1 MSKVRAYITSFRLR
15 TLPLSLSGVLLGSL
29 LAASDGYFKT
39 TTFVWAMLTT
49 VALQIL
55 SNLANEV
62 GDLTKGTD
70 NEHRLGPIRSA
81 QSGALSMR
89 EMVQAMIV
97 FGVIAIITGSLLI
110 YEAFRDLLNWKSI
123 ALFIAGGASIVAAVK
138 YTVGKSAYG
147 YRGLG
152 DLFVFIFFG
161 VVSVMGSY
169 FAMSGVLPWI
179 CVLPAAAIGFLSS
192 GVLNMN
198 NIRDIENDS
207 VCGKRTIPVILGIQG
222 AKIYH
227 FVITLLAV
235 ICLVLYSMLHS
246 AGWTGYLFL
255 LTLPL
260 LVMHLKSVYR
270 GEGRAL
276 DSQLKFLSITTLLIA
291 LLLGF
296 GQLLSCYIM
305 ILKKV
310 CKYLQT
316 FLILVFSF

>member
-29 LAASDGYFKT
+29 LAASDVFKT

-161 VVSVMGSY
+161 LVSVMGSY

-207 VCGKRTIPVILGIQG
+207 VCGKRTIPVILGIRG

-296 GQLLSCYIM
+296 GQLLSC
-305 ILKKV
+305 
-310 CKYLQT
+310 
-316 FLILVFSF
+316 

>member
-123 ALFIAGGASIVAAVK
+123 SLFIAGGASIVAAVK

-161 VVSVMGSY
+161 LVSVMGSY

-179 CVLPAAAIGFLSS
+179 CVLPAVAIGFLSS

-207 VCGKRTIPVILGIQG
+207 VCGKRTIPVILGIRG

-235 ICLVLYSMLHS
+235 ICLVLYSVLHP

-260 LVMHLKSVYR
+260 LAMHLKSVYW

-296 GQLLSCYIM
+296 GQLLSC
-305 ILKKV
+305 
-310 CKYLQT
+310 
-316 FLILVFSF
+316 

>member
-123 ALFIAGGASIVAAVK
+123 SLFIAGGASIVAAVK

-161 VVSVMGSY
+161 LVSVMGSY

-207 VCGKRTIPVILGIQG
+207 VCGKRTIPVILGIRG

-235 ICLVLYSMLHS
+235 ICLVEYSVLHP

-260 LVMHLKSVYR
+260 LAMHLKSVYW
-270 GEGRAL
+270 GE
-276 DSQLKFLSITTLLIA
+276 
-291 LLLGF
+291 
-296 GQLLSCYIM
+296 
-305 ILKKV
+305 
-310 CKYLQT
+310 
-316 FLILVFSF
+316 

>member
-29 LAASDGYFKT
+29 LAASDGYFKM

-276 DSQLKFLSITTLLIA
+276 DSQLKFLSIKTLLIA
-291 LLLGF
+291 LVVGF
-296 GQLLSCYIM
+296 GQLLSC
-305 ILKKV
+305 
-310 CKYLQT
+310 
-316 FLILVFSF
+316 

>member
-161 VVSVMGSY
+161 LVSVMGSY

-260 LVMHLKSVYR
+260 LAMHLKSVYR

-296 GQLLSCYIM
+296 GQLLSC
-305 ILKKV
+305 
-310 CKYLQT
+310 
-316 FLILVFSF
+316 

>member
-49 VALQIL
+49 VVLQIL

-89 EMVQAMIV
+89 EMIQAMIV

-123 ALFIAGGASIVAAVK
+123 SLFIAGGASIVAAVK

-161 VVSVMGSY
+161 LVSVMGSY

-179 CVLPAAAIGFLSS
+179 CVLPAAVIGFLSS

-296 GQLLSCYIM
+296 GQLLSC
-305 ILKKV
+305 
-310 CKYLQT
+310 
-316 FLILVFSF
+316 

>member
-39 TTFVWAMLTT
+39 TTFMWAMLTT

-123 ALFIAGGASIVAAVK
+123 SLFIAGGASIVAAVK

-161 VVSVMGSY
+161 LVSVMGSY

-235 ICLVLYSMLHS
+235 ICLVVYTILHS

-260 LVMHLKSVYR
+260 LAMHLKSVYR

-291 LLLGF
+291 LSLGF
-296 GQLLSCYIM
+296 GQLLSC
-305 ILKKV
+305 
-310 CKYLQT
+310 
-316 FLILVFSF
+316 

>member
-29 LAASDGYFKT
+29 LAASDGYFKM

-179 CVLPAAAIGFLSS
+179 CVLPTAAIGFLSS

-296 GQLLSCYIM
+296 GQLLSC
-305 ILKKV
+305 
-310 CKYLQT
+310 
-316 FLILVFSF
+316 

>member
-39 TTFVWAMLTT
+39 TTFMWAMLTT

-179 CVLPAAAIGFLSS
+179 CVLPAVAIGFLSS

-296 GQLLSCYIM
+296 GQLLSC
-305 ILKKV
+305 
-310 CKYLQT
+310 
-316 FLILVFSF
+316 

>member
-179 CVLPAAAIGFLSS
+179 CVLPAVAIGFLSS

-296 GQLLSCYIM
+296 GQLLSY
-305 ILKKV
+305 
-310 CKYLQT
+310 
-316 FLILVFSF
+316 

>member
-29 LAASDGYFKT
+29 LAASDGFFKT

-296 GQLLSCYIM
+296 GQLLSC
-305 ILKKV
+305 
-310 CKYLQT
+310 
-316 FLILVFSF
+316 

>member
-123 ALFIAGGASIVAAVK
+123 SLFIAGGASIVAVK

-161 VVSVMGSY
+161 LVSVMGSY

-207 VCGKRTIPVILGIQG
+207 VCGKRTIPVILGIRG

-235 ICLVLYSMLHS
+235 ICLVLYSELHP

-260 LVMHLKSVYR
+260 LAMHLKSVYR

-296 GQLLSCYIM
+296 GQLLSC
-305 ILKKV
+305 
-310 CKYLQT
+310 
-316 FLILVFSF
+316 

>member
-161 VVSVMGSY
+161 LVSVMGSY

-207 VCGKRTIPVILGIQG
+207 VCGKRTIPVILGIRG

-235 ICLVLYSMLHS
+235 ICLVLYSMFHS

-255 LTLPL
+255 LTLSL
-260 LVMHLKSVYR
+260 LVIHLKSVYR
-270 GEGRAL
+270 EEGRAL

-296 GQLLSCYIM
+296 GQLLSC
-305 ILKKV
+305 
-310 CKYLQT
+310 
-316 FLILVFSF
+316 

>member
-110 YEAFRDLLNWKSI
+110 NEAFRDLLNWKSI

-296 GQLLSCYIM
+296 GQLLSC
-305 ILKKV
+305 
-310 CKYLQT
+310 
-316 FLILVFSF
+316 

>member
-123 ALFIAGGASIVAAVK
+123 SLFIAGGASIVAAVK

-161 VVSVMGSY
+161 LVSVMGSY

-207 VCGKRTIPVILGIQG
+207 VCGKRNHPGYLGNTGSKDISFRDHAIG
-222 AKIYH
+222 CDLSSEYS
-227 FVITLLAV
+227 
-235 ICLVLYSMLHS
+235 VLHP

-255 LTLPL
+255 LQAT
-260 LVMHLKSVYR
+260 VAGNASEVC
-270 GEGRAL
+270 
-276 DSQLKFLSITTLLIA
+276 
-291 LLLGF
+291 LLGRRKSLGF
-296 GQLLSCYIM
+296 SIEISFDNDVVDSAFIRFWSIIELLDYGI
-305 ILKKV
+305 KKG
-310 CKYLQT
+310 L
-316 FLILVFSF
+316 

>member
-123 ALFIAGGASIVAAVK
+123 SLFIAGGASIVAAVK

-296 GQLLSCYIM
+296 GQLLRC
-305 ILKKV
+305 
-310 CKYLQT
+310 
-316 FLILVFSF
+316 

>member
-49 VALQIL
+49 VVLQIL

-123 ALFIAGGASIVAAVK
+123 SLFIAGGASIVAAVK

-161 VVSVMGSY
+161 LVSVMGSY

-179 CVLPAAAIGFLSS
+179 CVLPAAVIGFLSS

-296 GQLLSCYIM
+296 GQLLSC
-305 ILKKV
+305 
-310 CKYLQT
+310 
-316 FLILVFSF
+316 

>member
-89 EMVQAMIV
+89 EMIQAMIV

-296 GQLLSCYIM
+296 GQLLSC
-305 ILKKV
+305 
-310 CKYLQT
+310 
-316 FLILVFSF
+316 

>member
-1 MSKVRAYITSFRLR
+1 MSKVRAYIVSFRLR
-15 TLPLSLSGVLLGSL
+15 TLPLSLSGVLLGSM

-39 TTFVWAMLTT
+39 ITFVWAMLTT
-49 VALQIL
+49 AALQIL

-62 GDLTKGTD
+62 GDLDKGTD

-81 QSGALSMR
+81 QSGALSGG
-89 EMVQAMIV
+89 EMIRAMIV
-97 FGVIAIITGSLLI
+97 VGGIAVITGSLLI

-123 ALFIAGGASIVAAVK
+123 ALFVAGGASIVAAVK

-161 VVSVMGSY
+161 LVSVMGSY
-169 FAMSGVLPWI
+169 FAMAGKLSWI
-179 CVLPAAAIGFLSS
+179 CILPAAAIGFLSS

-207 VCGKRTIPVILGIQG
+207 GCGKRTIPVILGVRG

-227 FVITLLAV
+227 FVITILAL
-235 ICLVLYSMLHS
+235 ICLCVYSVVHP

-255 LTLPL
+255 LALPL
-260 LVMHLKSVYR
+260 LCLHLSKVYR

-276 DSQLKFLSITTLLIA
+276 DSQLKILSLTTLMIS
-291 LLLGF
+291 LLLGG
-296 GQLLSCYIM
+296 GQI
-305 ILKKV
+305 V
-310 CKYLQT
+310 GLQ
-316 FLILVFSF
+316 

>member
-29 LAASDGYFKT
+29 LAAIDVFFKT
-39 TTFVWAMLTT
+39 TTFEWAILTT

-55 SNLANEV
+55 SNLANEA

-179 CVLPAAAIGFLSS
+179 CVLPAVAIGFLSS

-296 GQLLSCYIM
+296 GQLLSC
-305 ILKKV
+305 
-310 CKYLQT
+310 
-316 FLILVFSF
+316 

>member
-29 LAASDGYFKT
+29 LAASDGYFKM

-296 GQLLSCYIM
+296 GQLLSC
-305 ILKKV
+305 
-310 CKYLQT
+310 
-316 FLILVFSF
+316 

>member
-123 ALFIAGGASIVAAVK
+123 SLFIAGGASIVAAVK

-161 VVSVMGSY
+161 LVSVMGSY

-207 VCGKRTIPVILGIQG
+207 VCGKRTIPVILGIRG

-235 ICLVLYSMLHS
+235 ICLVLYSELHP

-260 LVMHLKSVYR
+260 LAMHLKSVYWE
-270 GEGRAL
+270 EGRAL
-276 DSQLKFLSITTLLIA
+276 DSQLKVVRL
-291 LLLGF
+291 
-296 GQLLSCYIM
+296 
-305 ILKKV
+305 
-310 CKYLQT
+310 
-316 FLILVFSF
+316 

>member
-161 VVSVMGSY
+161 LVSVMGSY

-296 GQLLSCYIM
+296 GQLLSY
-305 ILKKV
+305 
-310 CKYLQT
+310 
-316 FLILVFSF
+316 

>member
-123 ALFIAGGASIVAAVK
+123 ALFIAGGASIVAAIK
-138 YTVGKSAYG
+138 YTVGDNAYG

-296 GQLLSCYIM
+296 GQLLSC
-305 ILKKV
+305 
-310 CKYLQT
+310 
-316 FLILVFSF
+316 

>member
-260 LVMHLKSVYR
+260 LVMHLKSVHR

-296 GQLLSCYIM
+296 GQLLSC
-305 ILKKV
+305 
-310 CKYLQT
+310 
-316 FLILVFSF
+316 

>member
-123 ALFIAGGASIVAAVK
+123 SLFIAGGASIVAAVK

-161 VVSVMGSY
+161 LVSVMGSY

-207 VCGKRTIPVILGIQG
+207 VCGKSTIPVILGIRG

-235 ICLVLYSMLHS
+235 ICLVLYSVLHP

-260 LVMHLKSVYR
+260 LAMHLKSVYR

-296 GQLLSCYIM
+296 GQLLSC
-305 ILKKV
+305 
-310 CKYLQT
+310 
-316 FLILVFSF
+316 

>member
-89 EMVQAMIV
+89 EMIQAMIV

-123 ALFIAGGASIVAAVK
+123 SLFIAGGASIVAAVK

-161 VVSVMGSY
+161 LVSVMGSY

-179 CVLPAAAIGFLSS
+179 CVLPAAVIGFLSS

-296 GQLLSCYIM
+296 GQLLSC
-305 ILKKV
+305 
-310 CKYLQT
+310 
-316 FLILVFSF
+316 

>member
-1 MSKVRAYITSFRLR
+1 MSQVRAYITSFRLR

-296 GQLLSCYIM
+296 GQLLSC
-305 ILKKV
+305 
-310 CKYLQT
+310 
-316 FLILVFSF
+316 

>member
-1 MSKVRAYITSFRLR
+1 
-15 TLPLSLSGVLLGSL
+15 
-29 LAASDGYFKT
+29 
-39 TTFVWAMLTT
+39 
-49 VALQIL
+49 
-55 SNLANEV
+55 
-62 GDLTKGTD
+62 
-70 NEHRLGPIRSA
+70 
-81 QSGALSMR
+81 
-89 EMVQAMIV
+89 MIV

-123 ALFIAGGASIVAAVK
+123 SLFIAGGASIVAAVK

-161 VVSVMGSY
+161 LVSVMGSY

-207 VCGKRTIPVILGIQG
+207 VCGKRTIPVILGIRG

-235 ICLVLYSMLHS
+235 ICLVVYTILHS

-260 LVMHLKSVYR
+260 LAMHLKSVYR

-291 LLLGF
+291 RSLGF
-296 GQLLSCYIM
+296 GQLLSCKSM
-305 ILKKV
+305 VLKKV
-310 CKYLQT
+310 CNICRP
-316 FLILVFSF
+316 FLILVFSV

>member
-161 VVSVMGSY
+161 LVSVMGSY

-296 GQLLSCYIM
+296 GQLLSC
-305 ILKKV
+305 
-310 CKYLQT
+310 
-316 FLILVFSF
+316 

>member
-1 MSKVRAYITSFRLR
+1 MNTEEKMSKSKAYITSLRLR
-15 TLPLSLSGVLLGSL
+15 TLPLSVSGVLLGAM
-29 LAASDGYFKT
+29 LAASDGYFKPWAFAWAIVT
-39 TTFVWAMLTT
+39 TM
-49 VALQIL
+49 ALQIL

-62 GDLTKGTD
+62 GDLEKGTD
-70 NEHRLGPIRSA
+70 NERRLGPIRSA
-81 QSGALSMR
+81 QSGALSKR
-89 EMVQAMIV
+89 EMIRAMSF
-97 FGVIAIITGSLLI
+97 FGGMGVVTGSLLV
-110 YEAFRDLLNWKSI
+110 YDAFGDLLDLKSI
-123 ALFIAGGASIVAAVK
+123 ILFVAGGASIVAAVK

-161 VVSVMGSY
+161 LVSVMGSY
-169 FAMSGVLPWI
+169 FAMSGVLSWV
-179 CVLPAAAIGFLSS
+179 CALPAAAIGFLSS

-207 VCGKRTIPVILGIQG
+207 VCGKRTIPVILGIRG

-227 FVITLLAV
+227 FVITLLTV

-246 AGWTGYLFL
+246 AGWTGFLFL

-260 LVMHLKSVYR
+260 LVVHLKHVYQ

-276 DSQLKFLSITTLLIA
+276 DSQLKFLSITTLLIS

-296 GQLLSCYIM
+296 GQ
-305 ILKKV
+305 IL
-310 CKYLQT
+310 
-316 FLILVFSF
+316 

>member
-123 ALFIAGGASIVAAVK
+123 SLFIAGGASIVAAVK

-161 VVSVMGSY
+161 LVSVMGSY

-207 VCGKRTIPVILGIQG
+207 VCGKRTIPVILGIRG

-235 ICLVLYSMLHS
+235 ICLVEYSVLHP

-255 LTLPL
+255 
-260 LVMHLKSVYR
+260 
-270 GEGRAL
+270 
-276 DSQLKFLSITTLLIA
+276 
-291 LLLGF
+291 
-296 GQLLSCYIM
+296 
-305 ILKKV
+305 
-310 CKYLQT
+310 
-316 FLILVFSF
+316 

>member
-62 GDLTKGTD
+62 GYLTKGTD

-296 GQLLSCYIM
+296 GQLLSC
-305 ILKKV
+305 
-310 CKYLQT
+310 
-316 FLILVFSF
+316 